1 MIRFILS
8 VVFSAIA
15 MLAAGGQVAAQ
26 DFKIDYV
33 DPVRLQAYDAF
44 SLAQSIHGDV
54 KDRHDATVSY
64 LLQLEASLNEIGGQM
79 PQEDYDYAV
88 AYLVSTADSLTIS
101 AGLVGAADDALAA
114 AEVLLWLS
122 DAAYD
127 DEDFESSYVFANE
140 AFTGLDLIVDSDAI
154 TIYVDMPVYYLQSV
168 AEILAWYQ

>member
-1 MIRFILS
+1 
-8 VVFSAIA
+8 
-15 MLAAGGQVAAQ
+15 
-26 DFKIDYV
+26 
-33 DPVRLQAYDAF
+33 
-44 SLAQSIHGDV
+44 
-54 KDRHDATVSY
+54 
-64 LLQLEASLNEIGGQM
+64 M

-88 AYLVSTADSLTIS
+88 AYLVATADSLTIS